1 MRFEQQAVWR
11 PPGGTWV
18 YFFTLLQSS
27 NKSLS
32 PNGQV
37 SFFLGNWESAFFST
51 RGYRLIDMQI
61 PFLLLFDFIS
71 ERFTSFYSL
80 PLCFSW
86 CYSSLCSDDRL
97 REGAINHYGP
107 LAQYCNV
114 IVCLETPSTHFT
126 RELYCTEARVRHLQ
140 EDYATNMCHSELLAR
155 RRRCYPRPWS
165 I

>member
-1 MRFEQQAVWR
+1 
-11 PPGGTWV
+11 
-18 YFFTLLQSS
+18 
-27 NKSLS
+27 
-32 PNGQV
+32 
-37 SFFLGNWESAFFST
+37 
-51 RGYRLIDMQI
+51 MQI

-155 RRRCYPRPWS
+155 RRRCYPRP
-165 I
+165 